1 MHEDQEEGSV
11 EYPQQSEG
19 RRFAI
24 SRTIYAETVAVG
36 SPAHREA
43 LRLQTERFARVST
56 QAARSRAGTAYTQTT
71 DYAPEHTVP
80 IVVHGGSSTIPL
92 SGTVPLAGV
101 SRGLLGTAR
110 LELPGA
116 MLIEE
121 MIRIAPDSP
130 AGIALRRGH
139 TAEIGA
145 FAGAPGLERAAL
157 ADVVDAI
164 LALIVRLAGDLGIEW
179 LWLFPRN
186 GLMSL
191 LWAEIPGL
199 LPPYGFR
206 RCSDV
211 VGWNESSARL
221 HEFRSLRLKGLGAW
235 PEVFQIR
242 RGELASDNARRLALL
257 PLRRR
262 HRDVIGRR
270 LLGAMCHARHAHAG
284 ILEAEEP
291 AWAAFG

>member
-1 MHEDQEEGSV
+1 MHQDQEEGSV
-11 EYPQQSEG
+11 DYPQQSEG

-24 SRTIYAETVAVG
+24 SRAIYAETVAVG
-36 SPAHREA
+36 SPAHHEA
-43 LRLQTERFARVST
+43 LRLQAERFARVST
-56 QAARSRAGTAYTQTT
+56 RAARISAGAAYTQTT
-71 DYAPEHTVP
+71 DYAPEHTIP
-80 IVVHGGSSTIPL
+80 IVARGGSST
-92 SGTVPLAGV
+92 VPLNGTIPQVSA

-121 MIRIAPDSP
+121 MIRIAPNSP
-130 AGIALRRGH
+130 AGSALRRGRA
-139 TAEIGA
+139 AEIGA
-145 FAGAPGLERAAL
+145 FAGAPGLDRAARV
-157 ADVVDAI
+157 DVVDAI

-206 RCSDV
+206 RCADV
-211 VGWNESSARL
+211 LGWNESSARL
-221 HEFRSLRLKGLGAW
+221 QEFRALRLKGLGAW
-235 PEVFQIR
+235 PEIYQIR
-242 RGELASDNARRLALL
+242 RGALASDSARRLTLL

-262 HRDVIGRR
+262 QRDVIGRR
-270 LLGAMCHARHAHAG
+270 LLGAMCHARQTHARFPQ
-284 ILEAEEP
+284 AEEP